1 MALSKQ
7 EITTGLV
14 AEVGAFADLVES
26 LTEEELATPS
36 RCEGWTV
43 RDVAAHVVGGLA
55 DALSGNLDGAGT
67 PEYTQRQV
75 DERKGRSGP
84 ELAEELRNVGKAA
97 TELLGAFDD
106 ESWNSPVPVGYDG
119 TIGEGVEALWYD
131 TFVHGEDIRAALGRP
146 ATRTEGLKA
155 SVSHIAFE
163 LQKRSWGPATLAL
176 TGLPEFNVSDGGRRI
191 EGDPYEFV
199 MAATGRIDPTT
210 IGLDETVNI
219 YRD

>member
-7 EITTGLV
+7 EITSGLV
-14 AEVGAFADLVES
+14 DEATAFADLVES
-26 LTEEELATPS
+26 LTDEELNTPS

-43 RDVAAHVVGGLA
+43 RGVAAHAIGGLA

-75 DERKGRSGP
+75 DERRDRSGP

-106 ESWNSPVPVGYDG
+106 EAWNSRVPVGYDG

-131 TFVHGEDIRAALGRP
+131 LFVHGEDIRAALGRP

-163 LQKRSWGPATLAL
+163 LEKRNWGPATLAL
-176 TGLPEFNVSDGGRRI
+176 TGLPEFQVGEGGRRI
-191 EGDPYEFV
+191 EGDAYEFV
-199 MAATGRIDPTT
+199 LAATGRIDPTT

>member
-7 EITTGLV
+7 EITSGLV
-14 AEVGAFADLVES
+14 DEATAFADLVEPLS
-26 LTEEELATPS
+26 DEELNTPS

-43 RDVAAHVVGGLA
+43 RDVAAHAIGGLA

-75 DERKGRSGP
+75 DERKGRSGA
-84 ELAEELRNVGKAA
+84 ELAEELRTVGKAA
-97 TELLGAFDD
+97 TEVLGAFDD
-106 ESWNSPVPVGYDG
+106 DSWNTRVPVGYDG

-131 TFVHGEDIRAALGRP
+131 LYLHGEDIRAALGRP

-155 SVSHIAFE
+155 SVSHLAFE
-163 LQKRSWGPATLAL
+163 LQKRNWGPATLAL
-176 TGLPEFNVSDGGRRI
+176 TGLPEFQVGDGGRRI

-199 MAATGRIDPTT
+199 LAATGRIDPTT
-210 IGLDETVNI
+210 IGLDETVNV